1 MTRDMNAQ
9 SEPRKLSIS
18 PDAVSRRL
26 ADEVVVVNLKS
37 NRIFSLNPTGA
48 RYWELLESGAEPDQI
63 RSKLTQEFDVESS
76 QLSREIEEL
85 EEKLLEE
92 GLVDARAES

>member
-1 MTRDMNAQ
+1 MNRVQ
-9 SEPRKLSIS
+9 RRRLSIS

-48 RYWELLESGAEPDQI
+48 RYWELLESGAKREQI
-63 RSKLTQEFDVESS
+63 ESKLAEEFDVESD
-76 QLSREIEEL
+76 QLRREIDEL
-85 EEKLLEE
+85 ETKLLEE
-92 GLVDARAES
+92 GLVHAEAS

>member
-1 MTRDMNAQ
+1 MSNWPET
-9 SEPRKLSIS
+9 RKLSIS

-48 RYWELLESGAEPDQI
+48 RYWELLESGTERDQI
-63 RSKLTQEFDVESS
+63 ESKLAEEFDVESS
-76 QLSREIEEL
+76 QLSREIAEL
-85 EEKLLEE
+85 EAKLLEE
-92 GLVDARAES
+92 GLVHARAQS

>member
-1 MTRDMNAQ
+1 MNRAK
-9 SEPRKLSIS
+9 RRTLLIS

-48 RYWELLESGAEPDQI
+48 RYWELLESGAKREQI
-63 RSKLTQEFDVESS
+63 ESKLAEEFDVESD
-76 QLSREIEEL
+76 QLRREIDEL
-85 EEKLLEE
+85 ETKLLEE
-92 GLVDARAES
+92 GLVHAEAS

>member
-1 MTRDMNAQ
+1 MSNW
-9 SEPRKLSIS
+9 SETRKLSIS

-26 ADEVVVVNLKS
+26 ADDVVVVNLKS

-63 RSKLTQEFDVESS
+63 KSKLAEEFDVESS

-85 EEKLLEE
+85 ETKLLEE
-92 GLVDARAES
+92 GLVHARAQS

>member
-1 MTRDMNAQ
+1 MNRA
-9 SEPRKLSIS
+9 ERRRLSIS

-48 RYWELLESGAEPDQI
+48 RYWELLESGAKREQI
-63 RSKLTQEFDVESS
+63 ESKLAEEFDVESD
-76 QLSREIEEL
+76 QLRREIDEL
-85 EEKLLEE
+85 ETKLLEE
-92 GLVDARAES
+92 GLVHAEAS